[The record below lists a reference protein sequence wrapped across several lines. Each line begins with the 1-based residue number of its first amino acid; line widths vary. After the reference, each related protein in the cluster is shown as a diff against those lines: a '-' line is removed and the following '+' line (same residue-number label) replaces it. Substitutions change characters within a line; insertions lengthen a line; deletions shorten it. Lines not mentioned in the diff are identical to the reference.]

1 MSANIKLRIQNPLLK
16 TGLQAM
22 LKEEKNILLLRDESY
37 DELADICLFELNN
50 EDDIRYIKNMESI
63 SLRSRILTVLSA
75 NDLSLVT
82 QALEY
87 QVAGVLMDN
96 ASAEELL
103 FAIEYI
109 IKGNKYVAP
118 SISLQFIQKIGSLGS
133 STLFS
138 SKMELLNQK
147 ERDVLELIMS
157 GHANREIAYQLFTT
171 KRKIEEIRKSIM
183 KKIGVENNLS
193 LTAFYLNQEL
203 YHKDQW
209 AQHKAQA

>member
-1 MSANIKLRIQNPLLK
+1 MNANIKLRIQNPLLK
-16 TGLQAM
+16 TGLQAL
-22 LKEEKNILLLRDESY
+22 LKEEKDVLLLRDESY
-37 DELADICLFELNN
+37 DELADVCLFELNN
-50 EDDIRYIKNMESI
+50 EDDIGYLKNMDSL
-63 SLRSRILTVLSA
+63 SLRSRILAILSS

-82 QALEY
+82 QSLEH
-87 QVAGVLMDN
+87 QIAGVIMDN
-96 ASAEELL
+96 ASGEELL

-109 IKGNKYVAP
+109 KKGNKYVAP
-118 SISLQFIQKIGSLGS
+118 SISLQFIQKLGSLGS

-183 KKIGVENNLS
+183 RKIGVDNNLS

-203 YHKDQW
+203 YHKD
-209 AQHKAQA
+209 HLGTT